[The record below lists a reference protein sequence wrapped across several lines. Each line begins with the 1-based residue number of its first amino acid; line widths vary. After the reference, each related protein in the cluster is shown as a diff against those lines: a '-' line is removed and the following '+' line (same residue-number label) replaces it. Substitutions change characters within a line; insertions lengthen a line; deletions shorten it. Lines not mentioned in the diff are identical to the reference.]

1 MDGVKG
7 GPNSSRPPDVG
18 LQASLSQ
25 GTIKRGSSQVL
36 GGTPGVAEV
45 PGTQEPSQLSSAGA
59 QHCIPSLGCTGP
71 VKQSPE
77 GTKFVK
83 LY

>member
-1 MDGVKG
+1 M
-7 GPNSSRPPDVG
+7 G
-18 LQASLSQ
+18 LEASLSQ
-25 GTIKRGSSQVL
+25 GMIKRGSNQVL
-36 GGTPGVAEV
+36 AETPGVAEV
-45 PGTQEPSQLSSAGA
+45 PGTGDPSQLSSAGA
-59 QHCIPSLGCTGP
+59 QHRIPSLGCAGP